1 MLSVSVPSVVPPGPG
16 LWKLNVSV
24 LEEEGYFQ
32 LIRDFWSTWRRRKHL
47 FPSLAKWWEVGK
59 SRVKGLTISYCSQR
73 SRSASQERDLLVR
86 LAKHLKSRL
95 DSGLVSCMGAYR
107 SVLDRLSSLDSTTAK
122 GAQVRSRVKWV
133 EEGEVSSAFFFRL
146 EKKRSADRWISALR
160 NPNSSIVS
168 SPSDL
173 CASLS
178 GFYSSLFSASSTD
191 DTARDSLL
199 DNISA
204 SLSLSL
210 RLIAAKVC

>member
-1 MLSVSVPSVVPPGPG
+1 M
-16 LWKLNVSV
+16 
-24 LEEEGYFQ
+24 
-32 LIRDFWSTWRRRKHL
+32 
-47 FPSLAKWWEVGK
+47 

-107 SVLDRLSSLDSTTAK
+107 SVLDRLSSLDSTAAK

-160 NPNSSIVS
+160 NPNGSIVS

-178 GFYSSLFSASSTD
+178 GFILPCFLRLLLMTLLVTPFLITSLPP
-191 DTARDSLL
+191 SLP
-199 DNISA
+199 
-204 SLSLSL
+204 L